1 MVKTTTKKDKP
12 AIRNVCVSVDW
23 GYLDYECP
31 MSLQTWKSV
40 VRGNEVN
47 RSVPYWYENSRF
59 SSSWEFNS
67 RGQGSLVVH
76 SEGVF
81 TGDMTQA
88 RIYIDDERV
97 SWTTA
102 LFHYGTKKQRKKV
115 APDRLKELSATQD
128 YDYWL
133 IAGERVTE
141 PSIDG
146 KPLPELKVGDLTAK
160 RVLHISQEDLALL
173 LEAHRASI
181 IGLDKMTIKQTKTA
195 SKNFKR
201 GSEEYMDWL
210 ETQASK
216 LLEELNASVPSGKAK
231 KKEPAVDENLQ
242 DEYVVTFVPQ
252 RK

>member
-1 MVKTTTKKDKP
+1 VVKTTTKKDKP

-59 SSSWEFNS
+59 SSSWIFNS

-76 SEGVF
+76 SEGGF

-173 LEAHRASI
+173 LEAHRASEVSAA
-181 IGLDKMTIKQTKTA
+181 KPA
-195 SKNFKR
+195 SALKY
-201 GSEEYMDWL
+201 GSPEFMDWVEKTDEQFL
-210 ETQASK
+210 EK
-216 LLEELNASVPSGKAK
+216 LNASVPSGKAK
-231 KKEPAVDENLQ
+231 KKEPAVNENLQ
-242 DEYVVTFVPQ
+242 DEYVVTFVPR